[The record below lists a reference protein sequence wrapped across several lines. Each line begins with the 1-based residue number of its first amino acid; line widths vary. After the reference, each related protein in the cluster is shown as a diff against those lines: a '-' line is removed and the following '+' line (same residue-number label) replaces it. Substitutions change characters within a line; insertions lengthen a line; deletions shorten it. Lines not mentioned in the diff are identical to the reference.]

1 MKIKFLT
8 ALAFV
13 LFATPVHAQEKD
25 LIFYGVQMEQ
35 LEYRQGDQSE
45 NLLVWD
51 GDAFIGTDEIKLR
64 WQGEGEYDTDGE
76 VLEKMENRLVL
87 QPPISTFFDLKGGVR
102 LDSPDGTDRWF
113 GVIGVAGLAPQWI
126 EVDADLFVS
135 ETGDASARLDA
146 EYELLITNK
155 LILIPSVEIDV
166 AFTEDREIGI
176 ASGLNSV
183 ELGLRLSY
191 DLIDRTLS
199 PYVGIVHERKFGR
212 TADFARE
219 EGEDT
224 SAWFGVVGARLMF

>member
-1 MKIKFLT
+1 MKRRLWMAIVI
-8 ALAFV
+8 A
-13 LFATPVHAQEKD
+13 LFATPVQAQEKD

-35 LEYRQGDQSE
+35 LEYRQGDTGQ
-45 NLLVWD
+45 NLLVLD
-51 GDAFIGTDEIKLR
+51 GDAFVGTDEIKLR
-64 WQGEGEYDTDGE
+64 WQGEGEYDTDGD
-76 VLEKMENRLVL
+76 VLEKMENRLLL
-87 QPPISTFFDLKGGVR
+87 QTPISTFFDLKGGVR
-102 LDSPDGTDRWF
+102 LDSPEGTDRWF

-135 ETGDASARLDA
+135 ETGDVSARLDA
-146 EYELLITNK
+146 EYELLITNR
-155 LILIPSVEIDV
+155 LILIPSAEIDI
-166 AFTEDREIGI
+166 AFTEDREIGV

-191 DLIDRTLS
+191 DLVDRTLS

-224 SAWFGVVGARLMF
+224 AAWFGVVGVRLMF

>member
-1 MKIKFLT
+1 MRNSYWIVAVL
-8 ALAFV
+8 ALLAV
-13 LFATPVHAQEKD
+13 PAQAQEKD

-64 WQGEGEYDTDGE
+64 WQGEGEYDTDE
-76 VLEKMENRLVL
+76 ELLEKMENRLVL
-87 QPPISTFFDLKGGVR
+87 QTPISTFFDLKGGVR

-135 ETGDASARLDA
+135 ETGDVSARLDA
-146 EYELLITNK
+146 EYELLITNR

-166 AFTEDREIGI
+166 AFSEDREIGI
-176 ASGLNSV
+176 ASGLNSIEFGV
-183 ELGLRLSY
+183 RLSY

-199 PYVGIVHERKFGR
+199 PYIGIVHERKFGR

-224 SAWFGVVGARLMF
+224 ASWFGVIGARLMF

>member
-1 MKIKFLT
+1 M
-8 ALAFV
+8 
-13 LFATPVHAQEKD
+13 FAAPAQAQEKN

-64 WQGEGEYDTDGE
+64 WLGEGEYDTDEE
-76 VLEKMENRLVL
+76 VLESMENRLVL
-87 QPPISTFFDLKGGVR
+87 QTPISDFFDLKGGVR
-102 LDSPDGTDRWF
+102 LDSPEDTDRWF

-126 EVDADLFVS
+126 EVHADLFVS
-135 ETGDASARLDA
+135 ETGDVSARLDA
-146 EYELLITNK
+146 EYELLITNR

-166 AFTEDREIGI
+166 AFTEDREIGV
-176 ASGLNSV
+176 ATGLNSV
-183 ELGLRLSY
+183 EFGVRLSY

-224 SAWFGVVGARLMF
+224 AAWFGVVGARLMF

>member
-1 MKIKFLT
+1 MRKFIGIA
-8 ALAFV
+8 ALFV
-13 LFATPVHAQEKD
+13 LVAQPVQAQEKN

-35 LEYRQGDQSE
+35 LEYRQGDTGE
-45 NLLVWD
+45 NFLVWD

-64 WQGEGEYDTDGE
+64 WLGEGEYDTDGD

-87 QPPISTFFDLKGGVR
+87 QTPISTFFDLKGGVR
-102 LDSPDGTDRWF
+102 LDSPEGTDRWF

-135 ETGDASARLDA
+135 ETGDVSARLDA
-146 EYELLITNK
+146 EYELLITNR

-224 SAWFGVVGARLMF
+224 SAWFGVIGARLMF